1 MTLLYFT
8 SKMSYWNKKSY
19 TCEEGGTHLR
29 ISAWHLSTNLKKDYY
44 PLYPLPHLKIKKIR
58 ILKKWKKIAGD
69 IILHTSKH
77 QTTIIWGMVLE
88 LMNERH
94 FFFLFWV
101 IYSPAI
107 RTLMTSLLCL
117 QQRPKEVTITWCF
130 WRPLSNT
137 HKIEQK
143 IKKTHEKTKEKYNLH
158 IHKEYASLPPG
169 ITLWK
174 CISTWP

>member
-1 MTLLYFT
+1 MWRRWDTPQNFCLAFINKLEKGLLPSLSPSPPKNQKNQNFEKMKKNCWRSHFTHFKTPSHNHMRYGSWVNEWETL
-8 SKMSYWNKKSY
+8 
-19 TCEEGGTHLR
+19 
-29 ISAWHLSTNLKKDYY
+29 
-44 PLYPLPHLKIKKIR
+44 
-58 ILKKWKKIAGD
+58 
-69 IILHTSKH
+69 
-77 QTTIIWGMVLE
+77 
-88 LMNERH
+88 
-94 FFFLFWV
+94 FFLFWV

-130 WRPLSNT
+130 SRPLSNT